1 MAAELS
7 AEEEQVGTGRAEQ
20 HPRPCCEHPGGGRL
34 FSPCIHAAFVDAAQ
48 PLGSPVCPLSAPS
61 ALPVCACPPTHPHSF
76 PLRSPLLIISI
87 PAPGLP
93 RALPRRRYG
102 AAPPVPVGL
111 RGAVW
116 GCVHAL
122 PTPRA
127 SRDVP
132 ASSPAV
138 RHRRRMLLGSGA
150 GLAAEHRPGMCG
162 WEGGLS
168 QCWGIWDA
176 AVTQC
181 LAFFPDIS
189 PPARFL
195 SRGWGVFHGK
205 LHFGAQLVPAHLTSV
220 RNISP
225 SASLARR
232 PCYTTQLSP
241 IKLPLGSLG
250 DANGNALPSCRPPS
264 SSWKRS
270 TSGQASTM
278 CPRSPGTW
286 PSSSSWPA
294 SSTSCEPLS
303 SSTPTGYVGGARGV
317 TRPPVSL
324 RVVLGGH
331 AMSLPQETRLK
342 EGIVKLKPHEE
353 PLRSELL
360 SGKFT
365 ILVGARCDAAPRGA
379 ACGHA
384 VTSLSPTERSG
395 PLGGLHRPVHSQA
408 APPQSQ
414 RAARGAPGALLP
426 AGQGRGE
433 VSRAQCSSTALCS
446 GCCFVAACR
455 PSSVSSVEVAYKQPL
470 ALCLHAKD

>member
-1 MAAELS
+1 M
-7 AEEEQVGTGRAEQ
+7 R
-20 HPRPCCEHPGGGRL
+20 
-34 FSPCIHAAFVDAAQ
+34 
-48 PLGSPVCPLSAPS
+48 
-61 ALPVCACPPTHPHSF
+61 
-76 PLRSPLLIISI
+76 
-87 PAPGLP
+87 
-93 RALPRRRYG
+93 
-102 AAPPVPVGL
+102 L

-205 LHFGAQLVPAHLTSV
+205 LHFGAQLVLAHLTSV
-220 RNISP
+220 QNISP

-331 AMSLPQETRLK
+331 AVSLPQETRLK

-395 PLGGLHRPVHSQA
+395 PLGGLHCPVHSQA